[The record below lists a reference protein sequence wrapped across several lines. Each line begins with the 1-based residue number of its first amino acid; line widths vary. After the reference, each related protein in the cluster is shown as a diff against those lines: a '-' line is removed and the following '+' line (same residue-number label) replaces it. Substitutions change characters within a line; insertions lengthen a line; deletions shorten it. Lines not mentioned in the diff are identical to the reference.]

1 MIARKALWAAVA
13 GTALLSS
20 AWVLALPASKA
31 QPPATK
37 AGKSPAQGERV
48 LLVCEAVY
56 LPTRAV
62 WKRTVTIDYD
72 QKAVKAVTIDGVPVY
87 TFSVTGTV
95 IRTSQDNERIQI
107 DLATQTWVSDFRG
120 AASSQGHCERGV

>member
-1 MIARKALWAAVA
+1 M
-13 GTALLSS
+13 
-20 AWVLALPASKA
+20 
-31 QPPATK
+31 
-37 AGKSPAQGERV
+37 

-72 QKAVKAVTIDGVPVY
+72 QKAVKAVTIDGVAVY

>member
-37 AGKSPAQGERV
+37 AGKSPAQSERV

>member
-37 AGKSPAQGERV
+37 AGKSPAQAERV